1 MLCTLKN
8 FPWLFLVLAPWWP
21 SNGFRLHHHESDA
34 GSRWAHLLRFTEPP
48 ALELQTKVREN
59 FTITEKT
66 PTRAFSFSWLKL
78 PASAFTFKTLYL
90 ACYTDLVGIIKQEKT
105 LVGAFF
111 MMVKSPWNFVR
122 SSTAQS
128 NAKRNSDQ
136 ANIFPAT
143 ISLHLQFCM
152 PPHSKTVH
160 RSCVTRLVCRARV
173 NWLQWTYTGQMTS
186 RGGEMTMYLQLCGR
200 RQSRDTLSV
209 CGVLQSEALASLSS
223 GERAGWCMEWWL

>member
-1 MLCTLKN
+1 MSLRFWQGGGESQTTLSPVMPNIFVGKKNSYMYRSVQKNMLCTLKN

-105 LVGAFF
+105 LVDDCQQ
-111 MMVKSPWNFVR
+111 P
-122 SSTAQS
+122 
-128 NAKRNSDQ
+128 
-136 ANIFPAT
+136 
-143 ISLHLQFCM
+143 
-152 PPHSKTVH
+152 
-160 RSCVTRLVCRARV
+160 
-173 NWLQWTYTGQMTS
+173 
-186 RGGEMTMYLQLCGR
+186 GGPML
-200 RQSRDTLSV
+200 
-209 CGVLQSEALASLSS
+209 
-223 GERAGWCMEWWL
+223 

>member
-59 FTITEKT
+59 FTITS
-66 PTRAFSFSWLKL
+66 TRAFSFSWLKL

-111 MMVKSPWNFVR
+111 MMVKSSWNFVW

-143 ISLHLQFCM
+143 ISLHLQFEC
-152 PPHSKTVH
+152 
-160 RSCVTRLVCRARV
+160 RLTAK
-173 NWLQWTYTGQMTS
+173 QSTGA
-186 RGGEMTMYLQLCGR
+186 
-200 RQSRDTLSV
+200 
-209 CGVLQSEALASLSS
+209 VLP
-223 GERAGWCMEWWL
+223 GWCVVRG

>member
-59 FTITEKT
+59 FTITS
-66 PTRAFSFSWLKL
+66 TRAFSFSWLKL

-152 PPHSKTVH
+152 PPLSKTVH
-160 RSCVTRLVCRARV
+160 RSCVTSSAWKSSR
-173 NWLQWTYTGQMTS
+173 TYTGQMTS
-186 RGGEMTMYLQLCGR
+186 RGGEMSKCTCNCAGGGNLETLYLYAVCGR
-200 RQSRDTLSV
+200 VRL
-209 CGVLQSEALASLSS
+209 
-223 GERAGWCMEWWL
+223 